1 MITTYGT
8 IQSELRLKHPVL
20 LQCDWLRVILDEA
33 HCIRNHRTLA
43 SKACCQLKTQHRW
56 CVTGTII
63 QNSLDDV
70 YGIMKFL
77 QHEPWCLSS
86 FWNTAITQIANNNN
100 IDKTAS
106 DPAFRE
112 KSLQTAIDRIRRI
125 LSPIMIR
132 RTKDSLTK
140 DGLPILTLPP
150 IESKI
155 VNVNLSDSEREFY
168 NAVLARSLEVFDG
181 FIKDGTAAKAYF
193 QIFSLLSRL
202 RQSCDHIALTV
213 KSKIG
218 DDEWMSSTNMID
230 VDQGDKKLDAQA
242 KSTAKSTDT
251 INNQFL
257 NNLLKKFYDQQ
268 ETSVQDS
275 KRTGCDVNATSAKR
289 MKAQNYISSLAK
301 NLSQAIEDNATHM
314 DDECPICLDRPKI
327 ESAVLT
333 PCGHIFCRRC
343 LVGAIRSQS
352 PPKETNPKTEHGSTD
367 LDSTCPTCQ
376 EKFLS
381 KRIIGLSDLMEELKN
396 EEVLPQEQS
405 QKERSIRDNPFVI
418 ARQILNN
425 AVSGTESSKM
435 RAIMDEL
442 TEIWKLDPGSKVLM
456 FSHYL
461 GFLDL
466 LGAQFKA
473 KGIPY
478 FRLDGSLNIRERMH
492 VLDEFR
498 TSSTPKATPGSS
510 IRIGTVLLMS
520 MSAGGEGLNIVSAS
534 SCFILEPW

>member
-1 MITTYGT
+1 M
-8 IQSELRLKHPVL
+8 
-20 LQCDWLRVILDEA
+20 
-33 HCIRNHRTLA
+33 
-43 SKACCQLKTQHRW
+43 
-56 CVTGTII
+56 
-63 QNSLDDV
+63 NSTD
-70 YGIMKFL
+70 
-77 QHEPWCLSS
+77 Q
-86 FWNTAITQIANNNN
+86 A
-100 IDKTAS
+100 AS
-106 DPAFRE
+106 DPAFRV
-112 KSLQTAIDRIRRI
+112 KTLQTAIDRIRRI

-150 IESKI
+150 IELKI
-155 VNVNLSDSEREFY
+155 VQVTFSDSEREFY

-213 KSKIG
+213 KSKID

-230 VDQGDKKLDAQA
+230 REGDLKLDAQA
-242 KSTAKSTDT
+242 AKLSAKSTDT

-268 ETSVQDS
+268 ETTAQGIDS
-275 KRTGCDVNATSAKR
+275 KRICCDGPEASSKR
-289 MKAQNYISSLAK
+289 MKAPAYISSIAK
-301 NLSQAIEDNATHM
+301 NLTQAMEDNATHM

-327 ESAVLT
+327 EAAVLT
-333 PCGHIFCRRC
+333 PCGHIFCRHC
-343 LVGAIRSQS
+343 LTGAIRSQL
-352 PPKETNPKTEHGSTD
+352 PTIDTNKKPNDGPNGV
-367 LDSTCPTCQ
+367 DSICPTCQ
-376 EKFLS
+376 EKFHS
-381 KRIIGLSDLMEELKN
+381 TKVMGLSDSLEDVFSHKL
-396 EEVLPQEQS
+396 S
-405 QKERSIRDNPFVI
+405 QREHGVRDSPVVM

-435 RAIMDEL
+435 KAIMDEL
-442 TEIWKLDPGSKVLM
+442 NEIWKLDPGSKVLM

-466 LGAQFKA
+466 LGARFKTN
-473 KGIPY
+473 GIPF
-478 FRLDGSLNIRERMH
+478 FRLDGSLNVRERMH

-498 TSSTPKATPGSS
+498 TSVTPKQPTM
-510 IRIGTVLLMS
+510 GTVLLMS
-520 MSAGGEGLNIVSAS
+520 MSAGAEGLNIVSAS

>member
-1 MITTYGT
+1 M
-8 IQSELRLKHPVL
+8 
-20 LQCDWLRVILDEA
+20 DEA

-86 FWNTAITQIANNNN
+86 FWNTAITQTANNGN
-100 IDKTAS
+100 IDQAAS

-112 KSLQTAIDRIRRI
+112 KSLQTAIDRIRRL

-140 DGLPILTLPP
+140 DGVPILTLPP
-150 IESKI
+150 IESKVVKVI
-155 VNVNLSDSEREFY
+155 LSDSEREFY

-218 DDEWMSSTNMID
+218 DDEWVSSTNKIE
-230 VDQGDKKLDAQA
+230 VEGGKKVDAQT
-242 KSTAKSTDT
+242 KTSRKSTDT
-251 INNQFL
+251 INTEFL

-268 ETSVQDS
+268 EPNDECS
-275 KRTGCDVNATSAKR
+275 KRNCSDESLTSTKR
-289 MKAQNYISSLAK
+289 MKTHAYISSIAQ

-314 DDECPICLDRPKI
+314 DDECPICLDRPRI
-327 ESAVLT
+327 EAAVLT
-333 PCGHIFCRRC
+333 PCGHIFCRSC
-343 LVGAIRSQS
+343 LFGAIRSQS
-352 PPKETNPKTEHGSTD
+352 PTIDMNQNVKCGSQG
-367 LDSTCPTCQ
+367 LDSICPTCQ
-376 EKFLS
+376 GKFHS
-381 KRIIGLSDLMEELKN
+381 KQIIGLSDSLEEFNNDTLS
-396 EEVLPQEQS
+396 QS
-405 QKERSIRDNPFVI
+405 QSQTERGIRDNPFVM

-435 RAIMDEL
+435 KSIMNEL
-442 TEIWKLDPGSKVLM
+442 HEIWKMDPGSKVLM

-473 KGIPY
+473 NGIPY
-478 FRLDGSLNIRERMH
+478 FRLDGSLNVRERMH
-492 VLDEFR
+492 VLEEFR
-498 TSSTPKATPGSS
+498 TSATPKATSGSKVQK
-510 IRIGTVLLMS
+510 GTVLLMS

>member
-1 MITTYGT
+1 
-8 IQSELRLKHPVL
+8 
-20 LQCDWLRVILDEA
+20 
-33 HCIRNHRTLA
+33 
-43 SKACCQLKTQHRW
+43 
-56 CVTGTII
+56 
-63 QNSLDDV
+63 
-70 YGIMKFL
+70 MKFL

-86 FWNTAITQIANNNN
+86 FWNTAITQTANNNN
-100 IDKTAS
+100 IDKATS
-106 DPAFRE
+106 DPTSRE
-112 KSLQTAIDRIRRI
+112 KSLQTAIDRIRRL

-155 VNVNLSDSEREFY
+155 VKVNLSDSEREFY

-218 DDEWMSSTNMID
+218 DDEWMSSTID
-230 VDQGDKKLDAQA
+230 VEDIKLDAEA
-242 KSTAKSTDT
+242 KASAKSTDA

-257 NNLLKKFYDQQ
+257 NNLLKNFYDQQ
-268 ETSVQDS
+268 GTNVQDS
-275 KRTGCDVNATSAKR
+275 KRNGCDGPTTSTKR
-289 MKAQNYISSLAK
+289 MKAHTYISSLAK

-333 PCGHIFCRRC
+333 PCGHIFCRHC

-352 PPKETNPKTEHGSTD
+352 PPLDKNKKPENRLDG

-376 EKFLS
+376 EKFRS
-381 KRIIGLSDLMEELKN
+381 KRIIGLSDSLDELNAGDSSQK
-396 EEVLPQEQS
+396 QS
-405 QKERSIRDNPFVI
+405 QTEPSIRDNPFVI
-418 ARQILNN
+418 ARQILKN

-435 RAIMDEL
+435 KAIMDEL
-442 TEIWKLDPGSKVLM
+442 NEIWKMDPGSKVLM

-498 TSSTPKATPGSS
+498 TSATPKATRESS
-510 IRIGTVLLMS
+510 IQKGTVLLMS